1 MHVSIVKQNNVF
13 LKVYHNCTVK
23 IMDAIICLKLY
34 HGLAVC

>member
-1 MHVSIVKQNNVF
+1 MHVSIVKQKNVF